1 MRADEEQTLT
11 DLRGHL
17 AELVAPVVERFHGR
31 IVKTIGDGL
40 FVEFGSAVE
49 ALRAAIDLQ
58 RGMAERNTGVPDD
71 RRQTFRI
78 GLHLGDVIATDADL
92 FGDTVNV
99 AARLQA
105 IAEPGA
111 IVLSSSVHEQVRDK
125 VSLPFRDLGR
135 RTLKNIDR
143 PVHAWSLDPAG
154 QSGAPVRASAR
165 WYGRYGDRRHWDR
178 RSIAIGVVVA
188 LAVVLATTTYWLAPG
203 YGPGGKE
210 GAALQASTTGNPSVA
225 VLPFAS
231 QSAANQSA
239 DSGPDY
245 FSNGLTEDITAAL
258 GRFKQL
264 TVIAHAAVLPYRGKP
279 LPIAQLGRDL
289 NARYLVSG
297 SVRRVD
303 PRVRVA
309 VQLTDAANG
318 TQLWADQYDDQLT
331 DIFEVQQRIAQ
342 RVAGTLATSLQQIAL
357 QQSLRKPPANLDAY
371 DLLLRARSMA
381 AAATRAG
388 NREAR
393 EALERVTEMS
403 PNYADAHA
411 ELADAYLQRVAFGW
425 SEFAD
430 QDVERAIREAQ
441 KAAAIDGECVLAHSV
456 LARAYTAQQKY
467 DLGLAEADRALQLNA
482 SDTDALA
489 ARAEVLLWTGHI
501 DPSIEA
507 GEFALRLNDKVG
519 PEVALNLGLA
529 YLLARRYPDAIRLLE
544 TARARYP
551 AYPLLDFPLA
561 GAYAESGRAADATN
575 ALDQG
580 RRKDPYLTLDSFG
593 TRFQDA
599 ALKKQVADSLRKA
612 GFK

>member
-1 MRADEEQTLT
+1 M
-11 DLRGHL
+11 
-17 AELVAPVVERFHGR
+17 
-31 IVKTIGDGL
+31 
-40 FVEFGSAVE
+40 
-49 ALRAAIDLQ
+49 
-58 RGMAERNTGVPDD
+58 GV
-71 RRQTFRI
+71 
-78 GLHLGDVIATDADL
+78 
-92 FGDTVNV
+92 V
-99 AARLQA
+99 AALA
-105 IAEPGA
+105 I
-111 IVLSSSVHEQVRDK
+111 I
-125 VSLPFRDLGR
+125 
-135 RTLKNIDR
+135 
-143 PVHAWSLDPAG
+143 
-154 QSGAPVRASAR
+154 
-165 WYGRYGDRRHWDR
+165 
-178 RSIAIGVVVA
+178 
-188 LAVVLATTTYWLAPG
+188 LAAAAYLLAPG
-203 YGPGGKE
+203 YGPGTRE
-210 GAALQASTTGNPSVA
+210 SSALRAPATGNPSVA

-231 QSAANQSA
+231 QSAGQSA

-245 FSNGLTEDITAAL
+245 FSNGLTEDITASL

-279 LPIAQLGRDL
+279 VPIAQLGRDL

-297 SVRRVD
+297 SVRRMD

-309 VQLTDAANG
+309 VQLTDSQNG

-357 QQSLRKPPANLDAY
+357 QQSLRKPTSNLDAY

-381 AAATRAG
+381 AGATRAG

-393 EALERVTEMS
+393 EALERVTQMS

-430 QDVERAIREAQ
+430 QDVGRAIAEAQ
-441 KAAAIDGECVLAHSV
+441 KAAEIDGECVLAHSV

-529 YLLARRYPDAIRLLE
+529 YLLARRCPDAIRLLE